1 MVDSLSSP
9 HDDGLES
16 GMAEKALTT
25 EVRFGRTLVDVV
37 TGELVDQHVQAI
49 VYPANS
55 RGVMG
60 AGPAG
65 SLRTSAGAEVEREA
79 MAHAPLD
86 LGSSIA
92 TGPGRLGELGIEL
105 ILHASIVPSIGERA
119 APQAVFRA
127 LDDAM
132 RLAIDHKLRSIA
144 IPFLGASADDSDA
157 ERHALADGLVDVVIK
172 RLRQRGVR
180 LERVVFAVRFDD
192 DRAML
197 ASVVQRARERGWT
210 TPA

>member
-1 MVDSLSSP
+1 MSSP
-9 HDDGLES
+9 RFDGTES
-16 GMAEKALTT
+16 GMAEKPIIT
-25 EVRFGRTLVDVV
+25 EVRFGRTLVEVV
-37 TGELVDQHVQAI
+37 TGELVDQHVQAL

-65 SLRTSAGAEVEREA
+65 SLRTSAGADVEREA
-79 MAHAPLD
+79 MTHAPLD
-86 LGSSIA
+86 LGSAIA
-92 TGPGRLGELGIEL
+92 TGAGRLAEHGVEL

-132 RLAIDHKLRSIA
+132 RLAIDHKIRSIA
-144 IPFLGASADDSDA
+144 IPFLGVSADDTTV
-157 ERHALADGLVDVVIK
+157 ERHALAEGLVDVVIK

-180 LERVVFAVRFDD
+180 LERVIFAVRFDD

-197 ASVVQRARERGWT
+197 AAVIQRARERGWT